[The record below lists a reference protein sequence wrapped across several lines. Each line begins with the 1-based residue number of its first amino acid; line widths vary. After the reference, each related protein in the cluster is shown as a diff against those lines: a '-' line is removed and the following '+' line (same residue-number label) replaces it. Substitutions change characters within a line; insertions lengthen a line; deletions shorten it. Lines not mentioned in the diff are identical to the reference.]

1 MKGID
6 PRQIGLRRDSPFP
19 QFSFGSAFWFKWQ
32 LSFLPMLAGAGGLSY
47 YTPSDKDSVSLI
59 KVLPEFFGI
68 LDWLDYNMT
77 VAFLDKMRL
86 SSND

>member
-1 MKGID
+1 
-6 PRQIGLRRDSPFP
+6 
-19 QFSFGSAFWFKWQ
+19 
-32 LSFLPMLAGAGGLSY
+32 MLAGAGGLSY